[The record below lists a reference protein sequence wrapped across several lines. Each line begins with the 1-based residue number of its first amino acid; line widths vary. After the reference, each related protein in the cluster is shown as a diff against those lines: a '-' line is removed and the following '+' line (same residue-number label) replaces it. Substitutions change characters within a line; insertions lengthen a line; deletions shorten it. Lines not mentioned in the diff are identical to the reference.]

1 MMIARKEAK
10 DGSMSNE
17 ISPTLSRRQAFHII
31 KAMRRGLHGKIQHE
45 LNGTSYCTS
54 NMPGIRAVES
64 GIDTL
69 AKIDVIEDWTQSVYP
84 SDFIPR
90 EQWHDEPVVSAAGLA
105 DSTKL

>member
-1 MMIARKEAK
+1 MMMIARKEAK

-17 ISPTLSRRQAFHII
+17 ISPILSRRHYKSNEKRSAW
-31 KAMRRGLHGKIQHE
+31 KDTTWK

-54 NMPGIRAVES
+54 NMPGIRAVKS

-69 AKIDVIEDWTQSVYP
+69 AKIDVIEDWTQSVHP